1 MCGRYDLVVTGG
13 MLAARF
19 GVFSDEAGEE
29 LQDWQPR
36 YNIAPSQLNPVVV
49 TADGQGKHLVR
60 MKWGL
65 VPGWSKEPKTSFSTI
80 NARAETVTQKP
91 AFRKLLS
98 SRRCLVPATGYF
110 EWAPASAAEG
120 KQPYRVQ
127 VTDDG
132 DAREGEIVAMAGL
145 YDVWRGQGLDGEALL
160 TYTII
165 TTEAS
170 PGLRR
175 LHERMPVILSRENE
189 EVWLDPG
196 VKDAERLVGLLRPYP
211 NEKIGAYRV
220 GRDVNSPSNDRAQVI
235 EAYGSSRSRFGKAG
249 HTATPTT

>member
-19 GVFSDEAGEE
+19 GVSAGKAGEDLE
-29 LQDWQPR
+29 AWQEWQPR

-49 TADGQGKHLVR
+49 TADDQGKHSSRRLVR

-65 VPGWSKEPKTSFSTI
+65 VPSWAKEPKTSFSTI

-91 AFRKLLS
+91 TFRKLLS

-110 EWAPASAAEG
+110 EWAAASAAEG

-127 VTDDG
+127 VIADG
-132 DAREGEIVAMAGL
+132 NCPEDAIAAMAGL
-145 YDVWRGQGLDGEALL
+145 YDMWRGQDGEPLL

-170 PGLRR
+170 PGLRS
-175 LHERMPVILSRENE
+175 LHERMPVILSREDE
-189 EVWLDPG
+189 HVWLDPS
-196 VKDAERLVGLLRPYP
+196 VKDTEQLVGLLRPYP
-211 NEKIGAYRV
+211 DEKVGAYRV
-220 GRDVNSPSNDRAQVI
+220 GRDVNSPSNDRPQVI
-235 EAYGSSRSRFGKAG
+235 EAYERYEQLAVPIRM
-249 HTATPTT
+249 